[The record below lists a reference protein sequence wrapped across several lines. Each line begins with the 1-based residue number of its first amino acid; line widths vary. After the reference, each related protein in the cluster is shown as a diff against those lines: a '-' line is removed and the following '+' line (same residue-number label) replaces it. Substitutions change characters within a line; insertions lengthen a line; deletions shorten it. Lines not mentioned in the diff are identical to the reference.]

1 MYIHGNVQL
10 HSAQGVNAP
19 HRGTV
24 AATKSGV
31 SSTYGTD
38 QVDFSPEAEFLSLAH
53 SLPDVRAD
61 RVAEIRAQ
69 IANGSYETDEKIS
82 VALDRLLD
90 ELA

>member
-1 MYIHGNVQL
+1 MYIQGTSTIHQ
-10 HSAQGVNAP
+10 AQGINAP

-24 AATKSGV
+24 ASPQKGA
-31 SSTYGTD
+31 STYGTD
-38 QVDFSPEAEFLSLAH
+38 QVDISPEAEFLSLAH
-53 SLPDVRAD
+53 SLPDIRQD

-69 IANGSYETDEKIS
+69 IASGTYETDEKLN